1 MCVCVCACVR
11 SCVRACACAHACMY
25 VIVRTY
31 VGACMEYI
39 CVGVEGVCLPVS
51 AHDNFPPVYEK
62 IRLTV
67 RVDAGVFRWFR
78 VISRTVFCLLPV
90 RMR

>member
-1 MCVCVCACVR
+1 M
-11 SCVRACACAHACMY
+11 RACACAHACMY

-39 CVGVEGVCLPVS
+39 CVGVGGVFLPIS
-51 AHDNFPPVYEK
+51 AHGNFPPK
-62 IRLTV
+62 INGSGLL
-67 RVDAGVFRWFR
+67 VDAGVFRWFW